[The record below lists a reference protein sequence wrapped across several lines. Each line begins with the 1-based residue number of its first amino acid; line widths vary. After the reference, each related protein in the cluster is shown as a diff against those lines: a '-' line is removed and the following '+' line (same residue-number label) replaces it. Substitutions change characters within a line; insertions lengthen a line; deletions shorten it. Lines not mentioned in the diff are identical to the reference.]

1 MKAIVNTKYGPLDV
15 LRLEEIKK
23 STLRDEEVL
32 VGVHAALVNAAP

>member
-1 MKAIVNTKYGPLDV
+1 MNKKRHYVDNEKFF
-15 LRLEEIKK
+15 EEIKK